1 MEQNRP
7 WYKHYADFTPQEIN
21 PDNYQSL
28 LSLFN
33 EAFGKFSD
41 KIAYENMGGKLTYSE
56 VEVQSKRFASYLQ
69 NECGMEKGDRIA
81 IQMPNCLQYPI
92 AMIGAIR
99 AGCVVVNTNPLY
111 TEREML
117 HQFTDAEVK
126 TVVIVANF
134 ADKLENIKDKVPTLK
149 NIITTELGDMLTF
162 PKNLIV
168 NAVVKHI
175 KKMVPTYNLPSAVK
189 FKDVLTMGAEKPY
202 NEPDLKG
209 DDYAFLQYTG
219 GTTGVAK
226 GAILSH
232 RNIVANLEQSNAWL
246 KGVLTEGEEIVITAL
261 PLYHIFALTVNCM
274 TMMKIGA
281 RNILITNPRDMNAFL
296 KEMSKYKFSIV
307 TGVNTLFN
315 GMLNHKKFADMD
327 FTNLKVTIGGGMAV
341 QMTVAKRWEDV
352 TGCTLAE
359 GYGLTE
365 TSPVVCVHRLDS
377 PKIGTIGLPYPSTDV
392 KIMSD
397 EGKEVGI
404 GDVGELCVKGPQ
416 VMQGYWKREEDTKDT
431 FFPDGWLRTGDIAT
445 MDHHGYFKIVD
456 RKKDMILVSG
466 FNVYPNEVEEVLISN
481 DKVLECA
488 VIGVPDNKSTE
499 AVKCFVVKK
508 DQHLTSDELKEYCK
522 RNLAGYKV
530 PKHYEFR
537 TELPKTNVG
546 KILRRTLKEEEM
558 ERFKQAI
565 H

>member
-28 LSLFN
+28 IALFD
-33 EAFGKFSD
+33 ESFKKFGD
-41 KIAYENMGGKLTYSE
+41 KIAYENMGGKLTYNEVNKQSE
-56 VEVQSKRFASYLQ
+56 NFASYLQ
-69 NECGMEKGDRIA
+69 NVCGMQKGDRIA

-99 AGCVVVNTNPLY
+99 AGMVVVNTNPLY

-117 HQFTDAEVK
+117 HQFTDAEIK
-126 TVVIVANF
+126 TIVIVANF
-134 ADKLENIKDKVPTLK
+134 ADKLQNIKDKVPTLK
-149 NIITTELGDMLTF
+149 NIITTELGDLLAF

-168 NAVVKHI
+168 NAVVKHV
-175 KKMVPTYNLPSAVK
+175 KKMVPSYDLPTAVK
-189 FKDVLTMGAEKPY
+189 FKKVLKEGANFSYRKPTLTGKD
-202 NEPDLKG
+202 N
-209 DDYAFLQYTG
+209 AFLQYTG

-226 GAILSH
+226 GAILTH

-246 KGVLTEGEEIVITAL
+246 QGVLNEGEEIVITAL

-281 RNILITNPRDMNAFL
+281 RNVLITNPRDMNGFI
-296 KEMSKYKFSIV
+296 KEISAYKFSIV

-315 GMLNHKKFADMD
+315 GMLNHKKFPDLD
-327 FTNLKVTIGGGMAV
+327 FSALKVTIGGGMAV
-341 QMTVAKRWEDV
+341 QQAVAKRWEEV

-392 KIMSD
+392 KIMD
-397 EGKEVGI
+397 ESGVEVAI
-404 GDVGELCVKGPQ
+404 GEVGELCVKGPQ
-416 VMQGYWKREEDTKDT
+416 VMKGYWKREKETEET
-431 FFPDGWLRTGDIAT
+431 FFDNGWLRTGDIAT

-466 FNVYPNEVEEVLISN
+466 FNVYPNEVEDVLVMH
-481 DKVLECA
+481 DGVLECA
-488 VIGVPDNKSTE
+488 VIGVPDDKSTE

-508 DQHLTSDELKEYCK
+508 DQHLTAEALKDFCK
-522 RNLAGYKV
+522 QNLAGYKV
-530 PKHYEFR
+530 PRHYEFR

-546 KILRRTLKEEEM
+546 KILRRTLKEEEL
-558 ERFKQAI
+558 ERTKKAL